1 MGRDMESQM
10 ESELLELKM
19 EREHLQRTVSLLME
33 CVSQLNT
40 QLEEEKEKN
49 GKAWK
54 ENCRKLRTLD
64 TELAE
69 KDAVIGQLSW
79 DQDQESGDAEQHQ
92 NKPQDNASQHQHQ
105 ELYPHSFL
113 HSIFSSPSPSVSLS
127 VLSLAELPRVQSDL
141 KRHRPATENR
151 QPADPSGQRQRRG
164 QAPPVELYT
173 GEKTEEQLDNWL
185 PTLKQG
191 GK

>member
-1 MGRDMESQM
+1 MESQM

-19 EREHLQRTVSLLME
+19 EREHLQRTVSLLTE

-69 KDAVIGQLSW
+69 KNAIIDQLSW

-92 NKPQDNASQHQHQ
+92 NKQQDNASQHQHQ

-127 VLSLAELPRVQSDL
+127 ALSLAELPRVQSDL

-185 PTLKQG
+185 PTLEQG

>member
-92 NKPQDNASQHQHQ
+92 TSHKTMPLSTSTRNCIHTHFFTQSFPSLLLLLVYLFSLLQSYLEFSLTSNVIDLLQRIDSPLTPVDRDNVEDKHRQ
-105 ELYPHSFL
+105 
-113 HSIFSSPSPSVSLS
+113 SSCTL
-127 VLSLAELPRVQSDL
+127 E
-141 KRHRPATENR
+141 K
-151 QPADPSGQRQRRG
+151 RQR
-164 QAPPVELYT
+164 
-173 GEKTEEQLDNWL
+173 NS
-185 PTLKQG
+185 
-191 GK
+191 